1 MKFFPK
7 LLDSPDQKR
16 ILVVDD
22 SPVLS
27 HAYAGALRAWGYTV
41 DTAVDGLAA
50 LARLRSVR
58 YHLVI
63 TDYEMPRCDGI
74 EFLRK
79 AHLEIAK
86 NRMPPFVLITGTPL
100 EQLHGRLD
108 GFAAT
113 LTKPVSITVLRE
125 LLSLR
130 TENS

>member
-1 MKFFPK
+1 M
-7 LLDSPDQKR
+7 
-16 ILVVDD
+16 
-22 SPVLS
+22 
-27 HAYAGALRAWGYTV
+27 RAWGYTV